1 MKMIV
6 SVVGTALLMGAV
18 ALAQTSS
25 GNTGSNKS
33 SAKKASTT
41 SSASPAA
48 QSGSSGASTANSAS
62 TGTPAA
68 SSGFDSGL
76 PQSDSSANAGTS
88 GTSSAQIGPSAYGSG
103 SGQTS
108 SSPSS
113 SAASQT
119 GSSPSTSGTTQSG
132 LSDEISNGP
141 VAETV
146 GDSSVVVGWATRS
159 AASNTGIKYGTS
171 RANMTET
178 AQGSD
183 GADGKNHHARLQG
196 LSPSTR
202 YYFQVTE
209 NGAPVGG
216 VGTFKTTAA
225 GETPV
230 QSKAVIP
237 QK

>member
-1 MKMIV
+1 MKMTLSI
-6 SVVGTALLMGAV
+6 VGTTLLMGAL

-25 GNTGSNKS
+25 GTTGSGKS
-33 SAKKASTT
+33 SAKKAS
-41 SSASPAA
+41 SP
-48 QSGSSGASTANSAS
+48 SGQSAS
-62 TGTPAA
+62 TSASGANSTSSGTQAGN
-68 SSGFDSGL
+68 SGFDSGL
-76 PQSDSSANAGTS
+76 PQSDASASAGTS
-88 GTSSAQIGPSAYGSG
+88 GASAGQSGSSAYGSG

-113 SAASQT
+113 SSTMPQT
-119 GSSPSTSGTTQSG
+119 GSSAATSSTTQSG
-132 LSDEISNGP
+132 SSDEISNGP

-146 GDSSVVVGWATRS
+146 GDSSVLIGWSTRT
-159 AASNTGIKYGTS
+159 AASSTGVKYGTS
-171 RANMTET
+171 RASMTET
-178 AQGSD
+178 AQGTD

-202 YYFQVTE
+202 YYFQVTQ
-209 NGAPVGG
+209 NGEAVGG
-216 VGTFKTTAA
+216 VGTFKTTAS

>member
-1 MKMIV
+1 
-6 SVVGTALLMGAV
+6 
-18 ALAQTSS
+18 
-25 GNTGSNKS
+25 
-33 SAKKASTT
+33 
-41 SSASPAA
+41 
-48 QSGSSGASTANSAS
+48 
-62 TGTPAA
+62 
-68 SSGFDSGL
+68 
-76 PQSDSSANAGTS
+76 
-88 GTSSAQIGPSAYGSG
+88 
-103 SGQTS
+103 
-108 SSPSS
+108 
-113 SAASQT
+113 
-119 GSSPSTSGTTQSG
+119 
-132 LSDEISNGP
+132 
-141 VAETV
+141 
-146 GDSSVVVGWATRS
+146 
-159 AASNTGIKYGTS
+159 
-171 RANMTET
+171 MTET